1 MVQSPHCK
9 LFPWDHHHLSLT
21 QTQSISC
28 QFPREAALWAAEPP
42 RQGGLCSGLYYCG
55 RIFCTL
61 ITVIDSSILSLHSAD
76 CQCEIWTWST
86 AGEPV
91 WDPRVTVGNRTDQTL
106 WWLAWFMLNPIQIT
120 FSISMYQALTRLA
133 GDGNHLSRDDR
144 QGEWSLG
151 QHNIPTPT

>member
-9 LFPWDHHHLSLT
+9 LFPWDRHHFPLT
-21 QTQSISC
+21 QTQSIYC
-28 QFPREAALWAAEPP
+28 QFPREAALWAAEPA
-42 RQGGLCSGLYYCG
+42 RQGGLCSGLYHCG

-86 AGEPV
+86 ASEPV
-91 WDPRVTVGNRTDQTL
+91 WDPRVTAGNLIDQSL
-106 WWLAWFMLNPIQIT
+106 WWLAWFMLNPIQIS
-120 FSISMYQALTRLA
+120 FSITMYQALTRLA
-133 GDGNHLSRDDR
+133 GDGSHLSRDDR

-151 QHNIPTPT
+151 QHNIPTPS